1 MWITSPANWWGWNQI
16 SSDLSQA
23 SYCLAM
29 PPQHAFCALHS
40 YPIIL
45 WRVEPHSLSEVCPC
59 SHSRILLLYH
69 WQSLQLL
76 IRHWCHQ
83 CLPPTPLHIGNPF
96 GMPIMPQRNPIVSC
110 NTPDHHGQ
118 IMWDSHQ
125 VGFPQSW
132 PHLAPQQYWQQPH
145 QQVYE
150 AQSVSKPQQ
159 WYCDP
164 VLVLPLCFLYLN

>member
-29 PPQHAFCALHS
+29 PPQHAFCALYS

-45 WRVEPHSLSEVCPC
+45 WRVEPHSLSEVCPH
-59 SHSRILLLYH
+59 SYSRILLRYH
-69 WQSLQLL
+69 WQSRQLL

-83 CLPPTPLHIGNPF
+83 CLPPTPF
-96 GMPIMPQRNPIVSC
+96 GMPLMPQRNPMVPC

-125 VGFPQSW
+125 VGFP
-132 PHLAPQQYWQQPH
+132 HLGNTLLHNNIGNNLINKCMKRSLSSGHSNGMVIQ
-145 QQVYE
+145 
-150 AQSVSKPQQ
+150 
-159 WYCDP
+159 
-164 VLVLPLCFLYLN
+164 F